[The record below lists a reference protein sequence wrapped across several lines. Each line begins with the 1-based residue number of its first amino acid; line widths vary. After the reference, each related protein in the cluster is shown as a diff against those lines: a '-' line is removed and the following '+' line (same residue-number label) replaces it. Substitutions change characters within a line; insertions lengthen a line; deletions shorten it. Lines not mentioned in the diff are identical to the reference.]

1 MGLMTGDGRLREDG
15 PRRGLRRPGGDGRRA
30 AGAGGR
36 RGPRSGAVLGVLCL
50 GLLLSMYNAT
60 VVNVMLPDIRVSLH
74 ASGAGLAWVA
84 ALYSLVYAA
93 LLMGGGALGARVGR
107 RAAFLGGVAVFTAG
121 SAACAA
127 APGLG
132 FLVGARAV
140 QAVGVAAL
148 IPQTLSML
156 VTEYADPAR
165 RARAVGVW
173 AGVASIGLAAGPVA
187 GGAITQAASWRA
199 GFWVSVALGAVTVAA
214 GLRVVSRQ
222 RYGRPA
228 RPAAPD
234 FLGAGLSVL
243 ALGALV
249 YGLIESSAL
258 GWGSP
263 AVAGALALAGA
274 AAAGFVAGQGRAAR
288 RGRQPLMPLG
298 LWRSGRFAAANLSAL
313 AYFIML
319 YGILYFYSIDL
330 QQYRDYSTLGAGLA
344 FLPMTVLMAV
354 LGPVAGRL
362 SARWSTT
369 PVMVAGLGLAAAG
382 SLCLALTPAG
392 GSALD
397 LGWRFA
403 LIGLGAGLMNSPMSN
418 TAVSSA
424 DPAHSGAAS
433 ATHNTFRQIG
443 GTLGV
448 AALGTI
454 VAAGHH
460 ATAAEPAA
468 FQAGLAHAFT
478 AVAALLAL
486 CAITVALLARNKTKQ
501 RTHGKHSDCAQAR
514 PTAVAADP
522 GPVQPGRAPGG
533 EGRGPARPVRLV
545 VGFDNSESARRALAW
560 GANVLRDGHGT
571 LHVIYA
577 DRVLIASDL
586 PGFARTEMDRARD
599 EKAAGVAETAAQ
611 IAATAG
617 VPHTFER
624 RQESPADAILIAADA
639 EDAAEPAG
647 APVIVVGRSH
657 HATGQVIG
665 SVPDRLLR
673 RSPYPVLT
681 VS

>member
-15 PRRGLRRPGGDGRRA
+15 PRRPGGAGRQRA
-30 AGAGGR
+30 GGGR
-36 RGPRSGAVLGVLCL
+36 REPGPRSGAVLAVLCL

-74 ASGAGLAWVA
+74 ASGTGLAWVA

-93 LLMGGGALGARVGR
+93 LLMGGGALGARVGK

-140 QAVGVAAL
+140 QAAGVAAL

-156 VTEYADPAR
+156 ATEYADPAR
-165 RARAVGVW
+165 RARAVGIW
-173 AGVASIGLAAGPVA
+173 AGVASIGLAAGPVV
-187 GGAITQAASWRA
+187 GGAITQ
-199 GFWVSVALGAVTVAA
+199 V
-214 GLRVVSRQ
+214 
-222 RYGRPA
+222 
-228 RPAAPD
+228 AAPD

-243 ALGALV
+243 ALGGLV
-249 YGLIESSAL
+249 YGLIESSTL

-263 AVAGALALAGA
+263 AIIGALALSVA
-274 AAAGFVAGQGRAAR
+274 AAAGFVASQRRAAR
-288 RGRQPLMPLG
+288 RGRHPLMPLG

-313 AYFIML
+313 GYFIML

-330 QQYRDYSTLGAGLA
+330 QQYRHYSTLGAGLA

-354 LGPVAGRL
+354 LGPIAGRL
-362 SARWSTT
+362 PARFT
-369 PVMVAGLGLAAAG
+369 PVRVMVAGLGLAAAG
-382 SLCLALTPAG
+382 SLCLGLAPAG
-392 GSALD
+392 GSAVG

-460 ATAAEPAA
+460 AAAAGPAA
-468 FQAGLAHAFT
+468 FQAGLGHAFT

-486 CAITVALLARNKTKQ
+486 CAITVALLATTRNGK
-501 RTHGKHSDCAQAR
+501 RTHGH
-514 PTAVAADP
+514 T
-522 GPVQPGRAPGG
+522 
-533 EGRGPARPVRLV
+533 RG
-545 VGFDNSESARRALAW
+545 
-560 GANVLRDGHGT
+560 
-571 LHVIYA
+571 
-577 DRVLIASDL
+577 
-586 PGFARTEMDRARD
+586 
-599 EKAAGVAETAAQ
+599 K
-611 IAATAG
+611 
-617 VPHTFER
+617 
-624 RQESPADAILIAADA
+624 SPASCDD
-639 EDAAEPAG
+639 
-647 APVIVVGRSH
+647 V
-657 HATGQVIG
+657 
-665 SVPDRLLR
+665 
-673 RSPYPVLT
+673 
-681 VS
+681 